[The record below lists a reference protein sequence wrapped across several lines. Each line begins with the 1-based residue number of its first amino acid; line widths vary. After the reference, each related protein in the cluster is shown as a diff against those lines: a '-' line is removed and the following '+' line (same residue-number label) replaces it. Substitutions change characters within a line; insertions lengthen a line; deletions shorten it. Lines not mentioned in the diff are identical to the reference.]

1 MALKPIEM
9 SRVSQ
14 PLIPGFGW
22 QALLAPDPYE
32 PKSEVLGLIKFVH
45 TPMVGRDV
53 PVQIVFKLRRRI
65 NGFNPNQFLLPKSG
79 AP

>member
-1 MALKPIEM
+1 M

-14 PLIPGFGW
+14 LTIPGFGW
-22 QALLAPDPYE
+22 QALLTPDPYE
-32 PKSEVLGLIKFVH
+32 PKSQVLGLIKFVHTH

-65 NGFNPNQFLLPKSG
+65 NGISPKQFLLPKSG